1 MEQNQDKTSSHW
13 TDVQA
18 VRYTRRHSVA
28 AGARRK
34 QVGGKSTPQRRT
46 AEAIS

>member
-18 VRYTRRHSVA
+18 VRYTRRRSFA

-34 QVGGKSTPQRRT
+34 RVARQKHVPSRRWT
-46 AEAIS
+46 A